1 MGSEAGQVA
10 FPTSSV
16 LNPSSFSNVGMSS
29 SSVGLI
35 PRFMS
40 DLFRGIESTS
50 PISHESSLDSQP
62 LHKHTVTAS
71 FLEVYGEDI
80 HDLLALNHNNP
91 PSFPIRE
98 DSSGVTVVGL
108 SSKVIRSADEALSV
122 LQKGT
127 MHRTTAATLMNKNSS
142 RSHAVFTVT
151 LTKELVSQAPPQ
163 DLCNNSS
170 APPPPVN
177 PSITRT
183 TMSKLTFVDL
193 AGSERM
199 KKTGAEG
206 DRMNEGIQINV
217 GLLALGNVINA
228 LCDTQANANGEALT
242 SRHVPYRLS
251 KLTRL
256 LQDALGGNSQTVFLA
271 CVSPLESNI
280 GESLSTLK
288 YANRARN
295 IKNKPIKNV
304 DPTVLELGRLVAIGR
319 GLKMELLRLKFFE
332 LKGEQVRWVLWNI
345 YPA

>member
-10 FPTSSV
+10 CPTSSD
-16 LNPSSFSNVGMSS
+16 LNPSSSSNVDMSS

-40 DLFRGIESTS
+40 DLFRGIEFTS
-50 PISHESSLDSQP
+50 PISDESSLDSQP
-62 LHKHTVTAS
+62 SHKYTVTAS

-91 PSFPIRE
+91 PSLPIRE

-127 MHRTTAATLMNKNSS
+127 MHRTTAATLMNKHSS

-151 LTKELVSQAPPQ
+151 LTKELVSQAPSQ
-163 DLCNNSS
+163 DLSNNSS
-170 APPPPVN
+170 VALPPTNV
-177 PSITRT
+177 SITRT
-183 TMSKLTFVDL
+183 TVSKLTFVDL

-206 DRMNEGIQINV
+206 DRMKEGIQINV

-228 LCDTQANANGEALT
+228 LGDTQANANGEVSP
-242 SRHVPYRLS
+242 SRHVPYRQS

-304 DPTVLELGRLVAIGR
+304 DPTVLELGRLEAIGR
-319 GLKMELLRLKFFE
+319 GLKIELLRLKFFE
-332 LKGEQVRWVLWNI
+332 LKGEQVRSVLWNVFS
-345 YPA
+345 A